1 MRSLQRPGR
10 SPVLAPNGM
19 ASTSHALSTETA
31 VNVLRNGGNA
41 MDAAIAACAV
51 QGVVEPEST
60 GIGGDCF
67 CLYSEGGS
75 DKIIAMNGSGRAPAA
90 LTAEWLL
97 NQGIS
102 EIVQHSPHAVTI
114 PTAVDAWVQLNRDYG
129 SKPLSDLL
137 DPAIDYA

>member
-1 MRSLQRPGR
+1 
-10 SPVLAPNGM
+10 M
-19 ASTSHALSTETA
+19 ASTSHVLSTETA

-75 DKIIAMNGSGRAPAA
+75 DKIIAMNGSCLLYTSDAA
-90 LTAEWLL
+90 DE
-97 NQGIS
+97 S
-102 EIVQHSPHAVTI
+102 
-114 PTAVDAWVQLNRDYG
+114 
-129 SKPLSDLL
+129 
-137 DPAIDYA
+137 

>member
-51 QGVVEPEST
+51 QGLLSRSPPA
-60 GIGGDCF
+60 
-67 CLYSEGGS
+67 SEV
-75 DKIIAMNGSGRAPAA
+75 
-90 LTAEWLL
+90 TASAFILREVATKSL
-97 NQGIS
+97 Q
-102 EIVQHSPHAVTI
+102 
-114 PTAVDAWVQLNRDYG
+114 
-129 SKPLSDLL
+129 
-137 DPAIDYA
+137 